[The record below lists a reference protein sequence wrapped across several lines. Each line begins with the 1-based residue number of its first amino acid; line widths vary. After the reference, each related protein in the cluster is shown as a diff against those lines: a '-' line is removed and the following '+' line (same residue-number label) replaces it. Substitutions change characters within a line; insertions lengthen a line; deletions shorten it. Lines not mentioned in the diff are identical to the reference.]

1 MKIINPW
8 KKLEEIKIYENPWI
22 RVDEHKVIT
31 PRGRPGIYGKVS
43 FKNKAIGII
52 PVDEHLNTWI
62 VGQYR
67 YTLDEYC
74 WEIPSGGSHPGED
87 NLETAKR
94 ELREETGIIA
104 GNWDLLS
111 RIHTSNSI
119 TDEEGFIFL
128 ARDLSFGDTDFDET
142 ESLEI
147 KKITLGE
154 AVRMVMSNEITDSIS
169 IAGILKAEIK
179 LRK

>member
-1 MKIINPW
+1 MKIVNPW
-8 KKLEEIKIYENPWI
+8 QKLEEIKIYENAWI
-22 RVDEHKVIT
+22 RVDEHKVIN
-31 PRGRPGIYGKVS
+31 PAGKPGIYGKVS

-52 PVDEHLNTWI
+52 PVDDQLNTWI

-87 NLETAKR
+87 NLETARR

-104 GNWDLLS
+104 RKWEMIS

-128 ARDLSFGDTDFDET
+128 ARDLTFGNTDFDET
-142 ESLEI
+142 EALTI
-147 KKITLGE
+147 KKISLKE
-154 AVRMVMSNEITDSIS
+154 AVNMVMRNQITDAIS
-169 IAGILKAEIK
+169 IAGILKTDIK